1 MYNTLISSGKLS
13 WRKLEMKLPRSGFS
27 VGGRVLYPN
36 CTTVEGIEKKTNSE
50 TNSLAKS
57 LAQTK

>member
-1 MYNTLISSGKLS
+1 MEKTGDEVAALGEQPTL
-13 WRKLEMKLPRSGFS
+13 FS